1 MLEQMAGFLF
11 AFFSHPNIVGIGLA
25 LVFGAIWLAIYQPPL
40 FKKPWLWAVMT
51 GSAIL
56 TPIAFA
62 IWLFP
67 ATKGIIEPYVNL
79 LSRKVFMDWIL
90 LAGLVPLSV
99 AGLIQVGF
107 KLIPVAIYRWYQ
119 DRKLDP
125 KIGLAAGAMA
135 GAGFGIME
143 AAWTHNYIFAL
154 GWTWEAVETQGIVAL
169 AGFWERF
176 FVVGWNIGICALAG
190 WGLAKGK
197 GWQSYL
203 LATLL
208 FVLLNY
214 TSYLI
219 SEEIVTPEIGQLI
232 IAIWA
237 LLVTGMALWL
247 TGRKGKSVALH

>member
-1 MLEQMAGFLF
+1 MLEQMLSFWQGM
-11 AFFSHPNIVGIGLA
+11 FSHPSIIGIGLA
-25 LVFGAIWLAIYQPPL
+25 MGFGAIWLAIYRPPL
-40 FKKPWLWAVMT
+40 FKKPWLWAVMA

-56 TPIAFA
+56 APIAFA
-62 IWLFP
+62 IWNFP
-67 ATKGIIEPYVNL
+67 ATRGIIQFYVNPL
-79 LSRKVFMDWIL
+79 GREVFFNWIL

-107 KLIPVAIYRWYQ
+107 KLIPVIIYWWYQ

-125 KIGLAAGAMA
+125 KIGLAAGAVA
-135 GAGFGIME
+135 GAGFGIIE
-143 AAWTHNYIFAL
+143 AVWTHDYIFAS
-154 GWTWEAVETQGIVAL
+154 GWTWAAVETQGLVAL

-176 FVVGWNIGICALAG
+176 FVVGWNVAACALAG

-197 GWQSYL
+197 GWQFYL

-219 SEEIVTPEIGQLI
+219 SEKIVKPEVGEMIV
-232 IAIWA
+232 AAWA
-237 LLVTGMALWL
+237 FLVTGVALWL
-247 TGRKGKSVALH
+247 SERKEKPVACN